1 MGASN
6 CNSGLDNGSYTITD
20 IFEDGASVAATGD
33 YTYEF
38 FDNGGTSIQGP
49 NNTNSVS
56 GLAPGNY
63 SVIITRSS
71 SQCAS
76 ASLPFTI
83 SDESTAPNAAL
94 SKTDNSDCSGA
105 TANGSITASVTL
117 GGGENASDY
126 LFQWYY
132 SASADIGD
140 TGASTLINNG
150 DSYNGF
156 TVAIADNA
164 GFTGN
169 VLDDLP
175 ENVAGETFWVR
186 ITDNVDPSSSCF
198 TDLDETI
205 VDDPD
210 EIIVTNATVT
220 DSDQC
225 SPSNGAIEV
234 TAITING
241 AATNSAAGFE
251 ALETAG
257 YTFDVLQSDATT
269 LEKTFNIA
277 ADGGTRNFPYC

>member
-105 TANGSITASVTL
+105 TANGSI
-117 GGGENASDY
+117 
-126 LFQWYY
+126 
-132 SASADIGD
+132 
-140 TGASTLINNG
+140 
-150 DSYNGF
+150 NGF
-156 TVAIADNA
+156 RNA
-164 GFTGN
+164 R
-169 VLDDLP
+169 
-175 ENVAGETFWVR
+175 WW
-186 ITDNVDPSSSCF
+186 
-198 TDLDETI
+198 
-205 VDDPD
+205 
-210 EIIVTNATVT
+210 
-220 DSDQC
+220 
-225 SPSNGAIEV
+225 
-234 TAITING
+234 
-241 AATNSAAGFE
+241 
-251 ALETAG
+251 
-257 YTFDVLQSDATT
+257 
-269 LEKTFNIA
+269 
-277 ADGGTRNFPYC
+277 